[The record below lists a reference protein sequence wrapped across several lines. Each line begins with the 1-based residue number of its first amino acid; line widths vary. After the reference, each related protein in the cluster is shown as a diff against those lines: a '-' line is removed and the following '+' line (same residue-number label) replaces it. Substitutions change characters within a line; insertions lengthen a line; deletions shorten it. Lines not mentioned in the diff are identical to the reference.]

1 MGITTRAGVA
11 RILEYNKNYGLISIT
26 ESSKRIIIVLQT
38 FAFLFCFYLQFIL
51 LIISNTIHN
60 GTENF
65 LLVGQRPTPKLNYH
79 IQSILLNGSVCL
91 LPILQ
96 TSNSSLISNKLLDIF
111 SFPKSEIKFAYQYRG
126 DLVYFYSSFNEEY
139 SFSVV
144 YSVTSEKY
152 TMKKYFRDVD
162 MGYRYKLPKNVSMV
176 EIGPY
181 LWLYGMYVI
190 YLICKKVYLEK
201 LSSYYYF

>member
-11 RILEYNKNYGLISIT
+11 RILEYSKNYGLISET

-38 FAFLFCFYLQFIL
+38 FAFLFCFYLQLIL
-51 LIISNTIHN
+51 ITILNTTHN

-65 LLVGQRPTPKLNYH
+65 MLVGHRPAPKLNYH
-79 IQSILLNGSVCL
+79 IQSISLNGSVCL

-96 TSNSSLISNKLLDIF
+96 TSNSFMISNKLLDVF
-111 SFPKSEIKFAYQYRG
+111 SFPKSEIQFAYQYRG

-144 YSVTSEKY
+144 HSVTGEKY
-152 TMKKYFRDVD
+152 TMKKYFREID
-162 MGYRYKLPKNVSMV
+162 MSYRYKLPKNVSMV

-181 LWLYGMYVI
+181 LWLYGMYFI
-190 YLICKKVYLEK
+190 
-201 LSSYYYF
+201 